1 MDKWKASFAQCNLLF
16 PSHRLH
22 DNGFPFWGPTHDQP
36 KGLSS
41 GRRGRILM
49 RMRIRG
55 LLGNSYSTVLT
66 FLWLMQESVVI
77 SFATIQTTFFRSPT
91 VLSLVVI
98 SQTTATQ
105 ILFLSNFPSVINTH
119 SFVSFT
125 VPDYVTSTANI
136 TLLLYDTKVSIRPF
150 PIFLSR
156 LSFGTVKVLQLSL
169 DTLIPQLSSLE

>member
-1 MDKWKASFAQCNLLF
+1 
-16 PSHRLH
+16 
-22 DNGFPFWGPTHDQP
+22 
-36 KGLSS
+36 
-41 GRRGRILM
+41 
-49 RMRIRG
+49 
-55 LLGNSYSTVLT
+55 
-66 FLWLMQESVVI
+66 MQESVVI

-136 TLLLYDTKVSIRPF
+136 TLLLYDKKVSIRPF